1 MIIKKIKK
9 MAKKVLFTV
18 ALIFATVSVARA
30 QVRVE
35 PVVNQFRSGN
45 QYYLAS
51 ASDTISVDAW
61 IYQSA
66 KTDRVVLVNG
76 QFPAQ
81 KWTVSVSKKVLA
93 SANLSA
99 DEKSA
104 VMTMTDGTTFQSS
117 DMEWLK
123 AIPGQP
129 FILTEVNN
137 SYTQKLWRNWTS
149 MTAEKAAS
157 VKEMTAYA
165 APVQR
170 AKPADQTATRTA
182 TTETAQTAARNT
194 SAVSTQTTSRQ
205 EVIPVEQ
212 ELSDEEIIAL
222 ALQGG
227 AKVQGTVRTRGHY
240 LVTK

>member
-1 MIIKKIKK
+1 
-9 MAKKVLFTV
+9 MAKRILFSI
-18 ALIFATVSVARA
+18 ACIFAMAEVAHA

-66 KTDRVVLVNG
+66 KTDKVVLVNG

-81 KWTVSVSKKVLA
+81 EWTVSVSKKVLA

-99 DEKSA
+99 DETKA
-104 VMTMTDGTTFQSS
+104 VMTMTDGTIFESA

-123 AIPGQP
+123 AINGQP
-129 FILTEVNN
+129 FVLTEVND
-137 SYTQKLWRNWTS
+137 SYTKKLWRNWTS
-149 MTAEKAAS
+149 MTEAQAAN
-157 VKEMTAYA
+157 VREMMAYA
-165 APVQR
+165 APVQT
-170 AKPADQTATRTA
+170 AKPAATKAAKPAAPTATRTA
-182 TTETAQTAARNT
+182 TTARNT
-194 SAVSTQTTSRQ
+194 TSVSTKKTTSRQ

-227 AKVQGTVRTRGHY
+227 AKVKGTVRTRGHY

>member
-1 MIIKKIKK
+1 MVNKIYF
-9 MAKKVLFTV
+9 AV
-18 ALIFATVSVARA
+18 ACIFAMAGIAHA

-35 PVVNQFRSGN
+35 PVKNQFRSGN
-45 QYYLAS
+45 EYFLAS

-61 IYQSA
+61 VYESA
-66 KTDRVVLVNG
+66 KTDDVLIVNG
-76 QFPAQ
+76 QFAAQ
-81 KWTVSVSKKVLA
+81 KWTVTVQKKVLA

-99 DEKSA
+99 DEELA

-129 FILTEVNN
+129 FVLTEVNN
-137 SYTQKLWRNWTS
+137 SYTKKLWRNWTS
-149 MTAEKAAS
+149 TTTAKAAS
-157 VKEMTAYA
+157 IRELTAYA
-165 APVQR
+165 APVQT
-170 AKPADQTATRTA
+170 AKPAATKAANPA
-182 TTETAQTAARNT
+182 TTARNT
-194 SAVSTQTTSRQ
+194 SAVSTKTTSRQ

-227 AKVQGTVRTRGHY
+227 AKVKGTVRTRGHY
-240 LVTK
+240 LVTE

>member
-1 MIIKKIKK
+1 MVKKLCLTIACIFV
-9 MAKKVLFTV
+9 MAEI
-18 ALIFATVSVARA
+18 AHA

-35 PVVNQFRSGN
+35 PVKNQFRSGN

-61 IYQSA
+61 VYESA

-76 QFPAQ
+76 QFAAQ
-81 KWTVSVSKKVLA
+81 EWTVSVSKKVLA

-104 VMTMTDGTTFQSS
+104 VMVMTDGTTFQSS

-129 FILTEVNN
+129 FVLTEVND
-137 SYTQKLWRNWTS
+137 SYTKKLWRNWTS
-149 MTAEKAAS
+149 LTTAKAAS
-157 VKEMTAYA
+157 VKEMAYA
-165 APVQR
+165 APVR
-170 AKPADQTATRTA
+170 TAKPAAPRTA
-182 TTETAQTAARNT
+182 TTARNT
-194 SAVSTQTTSRQ
+194 SSVSTKKTTSRQ

-212 ELSDEEIIAL
+212 ELSDEEIIAF

-240 LVTK
+240 LVTE

>member
-1 MIIKKIKK
+1 
-9 MAKKVLFTV
+9 MACGVNAQISIAPVTNSF
-18 ALIFATVSVARA
+18 RA
-30 QVRVE
+30 
-35 PVVNQFRSGN
+35 NG

-66 KTDRVVLVNG
+66 KTDKVVLVNG

-81 KWTVSVSKKVLA
+81 EWTVSVSKKVLV
-93 SANLSA
+93 SAELSQ
-99 DEKSA
+99 DETKA
-104 VMTMTDGTTFQSS
+104 VMTMTDGTTFESA
-117 DMEWLK
+117 DMEWLR

-129 FILTEVNN
+129 FVLTEVNN
-137 SYTQKLWRNWTS
+137 SYTKKLWRNWTS

-157 VKEMTAYA
+157 IREMTAYA
-165 APVQR
+165 APVQT
-170 AKPADQTATRTA
+170 AKPAATQAAKPTDQTATRTA
-182 TTETAQTAARNT
+182 TTVTAQPAARNT

-222 ALQGG
+222 ALKSG

-240 LVTK
+240 LVTE

>member
-1 MIIKKIKK
+1 

-18 ALIFATVSVARA
+18 ALIFAIGSVARA

-66 KTDRVVLVNG
+66 KTDKVVLVNG

-81 KWTVSVSKKVLA
+81 EWTVTIQKKVLA
-93 SANLSA
+93 SATLST

-129 FILTEVNN
+129 FILTEVND

-157 VKEMTAYA
+157 IREMTAYA
-165 APVQR
+165 APVQTAKPAATQA

-182 TTETAQTAARNT
+182 TTVTAQPAARNT

-240 LVTK
+240 LVTE